1 MGTGYIYFLNSKPK
15 RLSSLVTNIFFGL
28 TPIGVFHT
36 KFNNFSPNWIN
47 LGINWPFAMN
57 KDCNCLIGSTQ
68 NGKGIK
74 VIRVLPIG
82 KSLRF
87 ETVVEQENLH
97 GYYQIRQLEIFEVD
111 SNLILASLDEAGSL
125 LFFNISNLKLNKN
138 LSLMNFNNLAI
149 RKFMVDETSRQILL
163 TIEGNDTEYKV
174 LRY

>member
-1 MGTGYIYFLNSKPK
+1 
-15 RLSSLVTNIFFGL
+15 
-28 TPIGVFHT
+28 
-36 KFNNFSPNWIN
+36 
-47 LGINWPFAMN
+47 MN

-68 NGKGIK
+68 NAKGIK
-74 VIRVLPIG
+74 LIRVLPIG

-138 LSLMNFNNLAI
+138 LSLMNFNDLAI